1 MDRYSMSID
10 RKTTLSGWQFFQTC
24 STGSKQAQSK
34 PQQIILW
41 ILTDS
46 KGYTERIKDSEQTT
60 QY

>member
-1 MDRYSMSID
+1 MDRYSMSMD
-10 RKTTLSGWQFFQTC
+10 RQLTLSGWHFFQTC

-46 KGYTERIKDSEQTT
+46 KGYTERIKDSE
-60 QY
+60 